1 MLRRQL
7 NLWQSVRLGR
17 KKKKKELTSL
27 ELRPAAVVRSGT
39 AGKSSGRSLFSAF
52 LLLVMGFNGFNLA
65 SIGLQKLSDR
75 VRNIPEPS
83 DTIRVSPYTEK
94 QLKHAD
100 RSMKIV
106 ERISDP
112 VERKRIRGHV
122 EWLRRSSFPG

>member
-1 MLRRQL
+1 
-7 NLWQSVRLGR
+7 VRLGR